1 MPLEL
6 RIMKENDATIEY
18 VLFDLD
24 ETIYA
29 KDNGLMDLVS
39 ERISDYMRSH
49 LGMDSKTVEELRLKY
64 YEEYGTTG
72 RGLYLHHD
80 LDVEDYFSFVHDV
93 PVEKLL
99 KPDRRLDQMMATL
112 DAEKVI
118 FTNATADHARRVLR
132 ALGIEGH
139 FLRIIDI
146 RDLDYVAK
154 PDIRAY
160 HKALQLLDARPEECV
175 LVEDRVLNLKPGK
188 ELGMTTVL
196 IGSQHVP
203 EGADFALEDI
213 TALGD
218 LVETIRSSRRA
229 EGQQGD
235 EGRRK

>member
-1 MPLEL
+1 MDEN
-6 RIMKENDATIEY
+6 NDAIKY

-49 LGMDSKTVEELRLKY
+49 LGMDSKTVEELRLRY
-64 YEEYGTTG
+64 YKEYGTTG

-93 PVEKLL
+93 PVEKFL
-99 KPDRRLDQMMATL
+99 KPDRRLDQMMASL
-112 DAEKVI
+112 DAVKVI
-118 FTNATADHARRVLR
+118 FTNATGDHARRVLR

-139 FLRIIDI
+139 FQRIIDI

-160 HKALQLLDARPEECV
+160 HKALKLLYARPEECM
-175 LVEDRVLNLKPGK
+175 LVEDRPLNLKPGK
-188 ELGMTTVL
+188 ALGMMTVL
-196 IGSQHVP
+196 IGSQRVA
-203 EGADFALEDI
+203 EGADFALEDV
-213 TALGD
+213 TELGD
-218 LVETIRSSRRA
+218 LVERIQSSRRA

-235 EGRRK
+235 EGCDK

>member
-39 ERISDYMRSH
+39 ERISDYMRSY

-64 YEEYGTTG
+64 YQEYGTTG

-80 LDVEDYFSFVHDV
+80 LDLEDYFSFVHDV

-160 HKALQLLDARPEECV
+160 HKALKLLDARPEECM
-175 LVEDRVLNLKPGK
+175 LVEDRPLNLKPGK
-188 ELGMTTVL
+188 ELGMMTVL
-196 IGSQHVP
+196 IGNQRHA
-203 EGADFALEDI
+203 EGVDFVLEDI
-213 TALGD
+213 AEVGE
-218 LVETIRSSRRA
+218 LVERIRSSRRA